1 MFYLRHFCNHVHEL
15 RFFSLIALHS
25 PRCVGKSLFTTT
37 LKKYTS
43 RTHFECVFLIC
54 MRISSDFNLKII
66 TACVDICELQI
77 LMNVLTSPQL
87 HTGGK
92 TSDVH
97 GRLSVTERERE
108 TKRFFLQ
115 WNMITMKLYWDATC
129 GHILWFLQ
137 DPYSSRIHLH
147 AVEYWFPMQFQSKK

>member
-1 MFYLRHFCNHVHEL
+1 
-15 RFFSLIALHS
+15 
-25 PRCVGKSLFTTT
+25 
-37 LKKYTS
+37 
-43 RTHFECVFLIC
+43 

-66 TACVDICELQI
+66 TACVDICELQM

-108 TKRFFLQ
+108 KAMFSSMEYDYDEALLGCHLWPHTAVFTGLIFKPHSL
-115 WNMITMKLYWDATC
+115 ACC
-129 GHILWFLQ
+129 GILVFNA
-137 DPYSSRIHLH
+137 I
-147 AVEYWFPMQFQSKK
+147 SKQEIDR